1 MARRT
6 RAQDKLFGYLI
17 LIAIV
22 IWIGKAAFDFA
33 MLQSPAFYVE
43 LGAFVGFIVLI
54 RAGLRW
60 NRRRQRRA
68 ELMERYSDT
77 SVVDQILKGSLWHD
91 MTKQQLVDAWG
102 DPDDTETEVMKTKV
116 REVYKYGRI
125 GVNRYQRRVTL
136 ENDCIVGW
144 KEK

>member
-6 RAQDKLFGYLI
+6 RAQDRLFGYLI

-22 IWIGKAAFDFA
+22 IWVAKAAFDLA
-33 MLQSPAFYVE
+33 MLQSPAFYVG
-43 LGAFVGFIVLI
+43 LGAFVGAIMLI

-60 NRRRQRRA
+60 NRRRRRWA

-102 DPDDTETEVMKTKV
+102 DPDDSEIKVMKTKV
-116 REVYKYGRI
+116 REVYKYGRV
-125 GVNRYQRRVTL
+125 GVNRYQRRVIL

-144 KEK
+144 EEK